1 MPLVGPL
8 PPLLCLP
15 AGGGK
20 LAVRL
25 AAHDSQ
31 ALEDL
36 WAGISTLVLDCDGV
50 LWRGSELMPGT
61 VEVSGSRAC
70 REQSLRVAGWGRWRS
85 HCIMHIQD

>member
-1 MPLVGPL
+1 MTQVMQEERQRQFAAVCNRRPTCRTCHNPARS
-8 PPLLCLP
+8 PTPLCLP
-15 AGGGK
+15 AAGT

-31 ALEDL
+31 ALQNM

-61 VEVSGSRAC
+61 VEVS
-70 REQSLRVAGWGRWRS
+70 EWV
-85 HCIMHIQD
+85 